1 MTKSVNEREIV
12 LAVLT
17 EVTENGMYSHLILR
31 DVLNKYQYLE
41 KRERSFI
48 TRVTE
53 GTLEHLIEIDYILDQ
68 FSKVKVR
75 KMKPVIRNILRLSV
89 YQLRY
94 MDSVPDRA
102 VCSEAVKL
110 AARKGFAG
118 LKGFVNG
125 VLRSI
130 ARNDSGI
137 RWPAER
143 TEYLSVRYSC
153 PEWIIRLWQ
162 ESLDTETVETML
174 RDFQEEKPLTV
185 RCCLAKI
192 TPEELMAKLRSDGV
206 RAEIHPYLPYALVI
220 SDYDYL
226 EALDSFREGLFYVQD
241 VSSMLAGELADPR
254 AGDYVIDI
262 CAAPGGKAL
271 HAAEK
276 LLIKEKEQHIK
287 EQHEDGREEEPE
299 APADRRKAGQVEARD
314 LTEYKVGLIRENIAR
329 SGLDNISAVC
339 MDASVYDEAS
349 AGRADVVIAD
359 LPCSGLGVLGKKTD
373 LKYRASM
380 DGIRDLV
387 DLQRQILSC
396 AQAYVKPG
404 GVLLYSTC
412 TVDPAE
418 NMENVRW
425 FLEQYPGFRTDDIR
439 PLLCPELRDSVEEEG
454 CIQLLPGVHKSD
466 GFFIARFVKETEE
479 TGKQEKPL

>member
-12 LAVLT
+12 LAVLM

-220 SDYDYL
+220 SNYDYL

-241 VSSMLAGELADPR
+241 VSSMLAVEAAGVRP
-254 AGDYVIDI
+254 GDYCLDV
-262 CAAPGGKAL
+262 CAAPGGKSL
-271 HAAEK
+271 FLSEK
-276 LLIKEKEQHIK
+276 TGK
-287 EQHEDGREEEPE
+287 DGFV
-299 APADRRKAGQVEARD
+299 DARD
-314 LTEYKVGLIRENIAR
+314 LTDYKAELIRENVERMRAE
-329 SGLDNISAVC
+329 NVQISVR
-339 MDASVYDEAS
+339 DACVPDEDS
-349 AGRADVVIAD
+349 ENKADVLIAD

-373 LKYRASM
+373 LKYRVSREQQEELAA
-380 DGIRDLV
+380 
-387 DLQRQILSC
+387 LQRNILGTVQS
-396 AQAYVKPG
+396 YVKPG
-404 GVLLYSTC
+404 GILLYSTC
-412 TVDPAE
+412 TISQAE
-418 NMENVRW
+418 NEENVRW
-425 FLEQYPGFRTDDIR
+425 FLERFPYEALSLEDC
-439 PLLCPELRDSVEEEG
+439 LPEELAEKAAGGSIHKG
-454 CIQLLPGVHKSD
+454 YLQLLPGIHRCD
-466 GFFIARFVKETEE
+466 GFFIAKFRR
-479 TGKQEKPL
+479 KPFAEHPARREDC